1 MRALRAL
8 AWLCLASLT
17 TACAERPQVITQT
30 VYQQVYLPERF
41 LVPCARP
48 RWEPGGTYR
57 DVSVLAVKRGTA
69 IDDCNEQ
76 LRAARDY
83 QAEIRAKAAAVM
95 QKK

>member
-1 MRALRAL
+1 MRALCAL

-41 LVPCARP
+41 LVPCEIP
-48 RWEPGGTYR
+48 QWQPGGTYR
-57 DVSVLAVKRGTA
+57 QVAELAVKRRTA
-69 IDDCNEQ
+69 LENCNGQ
-76 LRAARDY
+76 LRAGKAY
-83 QAEIRAKAAAVM
+83 QDEIRAREAAVM